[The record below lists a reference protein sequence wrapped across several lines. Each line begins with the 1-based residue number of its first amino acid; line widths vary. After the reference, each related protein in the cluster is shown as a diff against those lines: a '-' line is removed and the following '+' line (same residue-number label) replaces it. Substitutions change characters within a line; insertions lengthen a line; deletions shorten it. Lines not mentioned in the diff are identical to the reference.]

1 MENHNTQV
9 NAQDTRRYDLDW
21 LRIIAF
27 GLLILYHVGMFYVS
41 WGWHVK
47 SPHAGPFAEPAMML
61 LNPWRMPLLFLISG
75 VAIIFAAEK
84 MGLRTLSWKRTVRL
98 FVPLVFGM
106 LFIVAPQ
113 SYFELLAKGEIQA
126 GYLEFYQIYV
136 SGHEGYSVTVP
147 TWNHLWYLV
156 YLITYSLIV
165 LPFVPAINW
174 LGEKMDTPG
183 FERLMSGGR
192 IFLIPAAL
200 FVTYRFT
207 TDIWF
212 PEHTHALVDD
222 WGAHARY
229 FSYFIVGMLIA
240 KNTAF
245 WRVLA
250 ATWRTGLVLV
260 LVSAAILLPMWV
272 NWENWT
278 GNQWFVDIIRAWR
291 VIYAWAVIAT
301 VMGVAQHY
309 LNRPSKRLSYLTEAV
324 FPYYILHQTLIVVI
338 GVAAAS
344 LALPAAIEFLVVLAG
359 TVLGC
364 LLLHEY
370 IIRRTVF
377 LRPLFGLPLKPKQR
391 QSADKL
397 QPAE

>member
-1 MENHNTQV
+1 
-9 NAQDTRRYDLDW
+9 
-21 LRIIAF
+21 
-27 GLLILYHVGMFYVS
+27 
-41 WGWHVK
+41 
-47 SPHAGPFAEPAMML
+47 MML

-84 MGLRTLSWKRTVRL
+84 MGLKTLSWKRTVRL
-98 FVPLVFGM
+98 LVPLIFGVV
-106 LFIVAPQ
+106 FIVAPQ
-113 SYFELLAKGEIQA
+113 SYYELLAKGEIQV
-126 GYLEFYQIYV
+126 GYLEFYQTYI
-136 SGHEGYSVTVP
+136 SGDGDYSVTVP

-165 LPFVPAINW
+165 LPFVPVINR
-174 LGEKMDTPG
+174 LAKKMDTQS
-183 FERLMSGGR
+183 FERLMGGGR
-192 IFLIPAAL
+192 IFLIPALL
-200 FVTYRFT
+200 FVIYRFT

-212 PEHTHALVDD
+212 PDHTHALVDD
-222 WGAHARY
+222 WGAHAHY
-229 FSYFIVGMLIA
+229 FSYFVVGMLIA
-240 KNTAF
+240 KNQAF
-245 WRVLA
+245 WRVLG
-250 ATWRTGLVLV
+250 ATWRTGVVFV
-260 LVSAAILLPMWV
+260 LVSGAIMLPMWV

-278 GNQWFVDIIRAWR
+278 VNQWFVDIIRAWR

-301 VMGVAQHY
+301 VMGAAQCY

-344 LALPAAIEFLVVLAG
+344 LGLPAAIEFLTVLVG

-364 LLLHEY
+364 LLLHEF
-370 IIRRTVF
+370 IIRRVVF

-391 QSADKL
+391 QPEEKL